1 MISEPDEST
10 SEPQSNLGQPRS
22 TPGPDRYASYRKW
35 LLVSNVF
42 CFGGEQTALL
52 IAAFLIFR
60 ETHSAIFVGLIIVAY
75 NVPQV
80 LLAGAANALSARWG
94 AVRACCILHGAEMVS
109 ALVVAGAAFAH
120 HLSVPVL
127 LSWVTVLGISEGLN
141 SPNPPLIRL
150 EMVPPDYWLE
160 YNGSRTQSIVIG
172 TIGGILL
179 SGVIYGLLGPG
190 WVFVINAVGLVPMI
204 VLYWMF
210 GRTTPELTV
219 VTDEVGTLREGWHYL
234 RSEPGSWAALRLVIL
249 AFFLSGYVVL
259 LPTIA
264 SGIGSRPEIL
274 SILEAGTVVGGLLVA
289 ICVKYL
295 HRRVGWSRV
304 RMFCSVSAG
313 LLLGL
318 IAMAESFFGTR
329 SALASVLMAV
339 AIIPVGFAILMN
351 STVLISGMQ
360 LVTPLPRR
368 AATYTILEVT
378 PLVVVALSQ
387 EFVGFLADEFSVP
400 AAFGILALITL
411 GVELL
416 VSHRPMGHHLQA
428 LDGMD
433 GPPAAPHRMRHGKS
447 RDGVGHHRYWPAVLA
462 VAEPPT
468 RPSD

>member
-1 MISEPDEST
+1 M
-10 SEPQSNLGQPRS
+10 
-22 TPGPDRYASYRKW
+22 
-35 LLVSNVF
+35 SNVF

-318 IAMAESFFGTR
+318 IAMTESFFGTR

-360 LVTPLPRR
+360 LATPPSAPSGDLHHPRGDPPGGGGPQSGVR
-368 AATYTILEVT
+368 RFLGRRIFGARSLWDLG
-378 PLVVVALSQ
+378 PDH
-387 EFVGFLADEFSVP
+387 VG
-400 AAFGILALITL
+400 GGTL
-411 GVELL
+411 GV
-416 VSHRPMGHHLQA
+416 SSPH
-428 LDGMD
+428 
-433 GPPAAPHRMRHGKS
+433 GPPPPSPRWHG
-447 RDGVGHHRYWPAVLA
+447 
-462 VAEPPT
+462 
-468 RPSD
+468 RPSCSTAPDASWQESRRGWSPPILAGSVGGGRAADEAIGLTSTEISVSFCW